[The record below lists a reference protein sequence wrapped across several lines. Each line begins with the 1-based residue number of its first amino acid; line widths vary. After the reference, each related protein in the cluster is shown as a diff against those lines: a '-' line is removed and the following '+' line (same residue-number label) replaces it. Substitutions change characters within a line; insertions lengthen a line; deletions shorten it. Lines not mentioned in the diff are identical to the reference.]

1 MQGNPLEERRT
12 VMLKGRKKV
21 SGAAMLVFIA
31 ITLLGCVAGRQL
43 ATSAA
48 EPAAIT
54 GTYTLLLYGCH
65 YPDDIKNVAIL
76 VNEGGKHPFEIYDLD
91 TSYKVEKHVP
101 AQQAFSEANSF
112 LKCTSHRIWR
122 TEVRRIS
129 DDAGGIIGYEV
140 RPLYVPYEFGI
151 PDVLL
156 ISYSLRN
163 DGTVR
168 AYIRLDPDVERAIEA
183 SGSDESP
190 RGGK

>member
-1 MQGNPLEERRT
+1 M
-12 VMLKGRKKV
+12 KGKN
-21 SGAAMLVFIA
+21 SGLGATALAFLA
-31 ITLLGCVAGRQL
+31 IMFAGCMAGKQL

-48 EPAAIT
+48 EPAAVT
-54 GTYTLLLYGCH
+54 GTYTLLLYGCR
-65 YPDDIKNVAIL
+65 YPDDIKNVVIL
-76 VNEGGKHPFEIYDLD
+76 VNEESKHPFEIYDLD

-101 AQQAFSEANSF
+101 AQQAFSKANSF

-129 DDAGGIIGYEV
+129 DDAGGTIGYEV

-156 ISYSLRN
+156 TSYALRN

-183 SGSDESP
+183 SGSDESS
-190 RGGK
+190 RDGR